1 MTVFR
6 SACSNLLKPLRRL
19 TTSGQTMN
27 STNATN
33 STTIYDYKDFYI
45 AEAFVLVVISSLA
58 VATVIS
64 NGLFLWTFYK
74 DPLKCLRTP
83 SAIVI
88 AGLTSA
94 NFLTGLI
101 VEPAFV
107 AFYLWQY
114 VSDSEDLAFFIRFA
128 QAFSFITMNTSFLL
142 MLALAI
148 IQYLLIKYPRVYQTT
163 VSPKSAFAGVV
174 VIWIYA
180 IFFALLPEMF
190 DVDDYV
196 YFLADMI
203 LHVTLLTVALVIL
216 YIAIYYEFRK
226 LAERHRNA
234 DMEGERSS
242 LEPSDSEQQRRRAEK
257 DFVYGT
263 FILTLILIITVWPYC
278 ISLFILISHFSVR
291 AFIAVLITQLFL
303 LWKFALDPFVFAW
316 RLRKFRKSLVFA
328 MQRTCCFP
336 KSSLLGATYVR
347 EGATASPKSEAD
359 DEDVDVTVVDNRGQ
373 LQQ

>member
-1 MTVFR
+1 
-6 SACSNLLKPLRRL
+6 
-19 TTSGQTMN
+19 MN

-33 STTIYDYKDFYI
+33 TTIHDGEWEAFNTV
-45 AEAFVLVVISSLA
+45 EAFVIVALTLLA
-58 VATVIS
+58 VVTVIS
-64 NGLFLWTFYK
+64 NGVFLWTFYK

-114 VSDSEDLAFFIRFA
+114 VADEEDWSVFLRFA
-128 QAFSFITMNTSFLL
+128 QAFSFVTMNTSFLL

-148 IQYLLIKYPRVYQTT
+148 IQYLLIKYPRVYQKTVSRGTT
-163 VSPKSAFAGVV
+163 VCGV
-174 VIWIYA
+174 IAILIYA
-180 IFFALLPEMF
+180 ILFALLPEMF
-190 DVDDYV
+190 HVDVYS

-203 LHVTLLTVALVIL
+203 LHVTMLTIVLVIL
-216 YIAIYYEFRK
+216 YIAIYFEFRK
-226 LAERHRNA
+226 LAQRHRNSDLA
-234 DMEGERSS
+234 QNTEGEGTAV
-242 LEPSDSEQQRRRAEK
+242 EPSGSEQQRRQAEK

-263 FILTLILIITVWPYC
+263 FILTLILIITVWPFC
-278 ISLFILISHFSVR
+278 ISLYVTMYSFSIE
-291 AFIAVLITQLFL
+291 AYIAVVVTNLFL
-303 LWKFALDPFVFAW
+303 LWKFAMDPFVFAW

-328 MQRTCCFP
+328 IQGSCFCP
-336 KSSLLGATYVR
+336 KTSSLGAVYVR
-347 EGATASPKSEAD
+347 EEAAATPRPEVD
-359 DEDVDVTVVDNRGQ
+359 DEDVDVTIVDNRDAAEQQSQ